1 MLTEYL
7 TLKRRDRD
15 FESVTQASPTP
26 GSPGRRPL
34 AAQAAH
40 GESRSRSC
48 QCFKLLTRTGSIVIQ
63 PAGSRCL
70 RLGASGSF
78 KLAGGP
84 GSALRLMNL
93 NQ

>member
-26 GSPGRRPL
+26 GSPGPL

-40 GESRSRSC
+40 GENRSRSC

-78 KLAGGP
+78 KLAGG
-84 GSALRLMNL
+84 SALRLMNL